1 MCPGTHGG
9 TIQTPVPG
17 FSARR
22 ASLNVYS
29 VVLLS
34 WTSILRVA
42 SRSEISFALSSFA
55 ARCVSGSMSSSST
68 WSNFNLSI
76 QLDEDSFE

>member
-1 MCPGTHGG
+1 M
-9 TIQTPVPG
+9 PG

-76 QLDEDSFE
+76 QRDEDSFE